1 MSLMQAKRA
10 VDVARDSCGR
20 PSGTG
25 AAIVLSAGIGSAV
38 YGLAVVGASASPS
51 LQQALN
57 WWAPGGP
64 LVGKTSVGVI
74 AWLASWLVLHLA
86 WRRKEVPFRTVW
98 ILALAL
104 IGLGFLLTF
113 PPVFEAFA
121 KH

>member
-1 MSLMQAKRA
+1 MSLMQAERTGS
-10 VDVARDSCGR
+10 VARDSSGR
-20 PSGTG
+20 PSGPG

-51 LQQALN
+51 IQQALN

-74 AWLASWLVLHLA
+74 AWLASWLVLHLL
-86 WRRKEVPFRTVW
+86 WRRKELPFGKVW
-98 ILALAL
+98 AVALTL
-104 IGLGFLLTF
+104 IVLGFVLTF